1 MFLAEAFQPPHG
13 KPAIENGHLP
23 MSRVTINDVARASGT
38 SKKTV
43 SRVLNSEPNVRDTVR
58 DRVLAAMAELNYR
71 PLTSARS
78 LATNRSFMIGL
89 LYDNL
94 SPSYIMEVQAG
105 VLEACEAQ
113 HYSMMVQ
120 PLVST
125 APHLVE
131 HVEEI
136 LSRHRPDGLI
146 LTPPITDHPQLLDH
160 LRRTG
165 LPFAS
170 IAPHQP
176 EHCIGVILRER
187 EAAAAMVAHLVS
199 LGHRRIAHIIG
210 DPKHGAGI
218 WRLAGFRDGIKH
230 AGLKEESRYMVQGR
244 FSFDS
249 GVAATRRLLALRQR
263 PTAIFAADDD
273 MAVGAIWAASE
284 AGVSVPRDMSIC
296 GFDDTTIATQVWP
309 PLTTVHQPVR
319 EMGRRATEELLL
331 RVQGKG
337 DARMVELGYEM
348 RIRASTA
355 AAP

>member
-1 MFLAEAFQPPHG
+1 MAH
-13 KPAIENGHLP
+13 
-23 MSRVTINDVARASGT
+23 VTINDVARASGT

-43 SRVLNSEPNVRDTVR
+43 SRVLNNEPNVRDSVR
-58 DRVLAAMAELNYR
+58 ERVLAAIAELNYR
-71 PLTSARS
+71 RLTSARS

-125 APHLVE
+125 AADFVG
-131 HVEEI
+131 HVEDI

-146 LTPPITDHPQLLDH
+146 LTPPITDHPQLLEC
-160 LRRTG
+160 LRKND

-170 IAPHQP
+170 IAPHHP
-176 EHCIGVILRER
+176 EGCIGVMLRER
-187 EAAAAMVAHLVS
+187 EAAAAMVEHLVS
-199 LGHRRIAHIIG
+199 LGHRRIAHILG
-210 DPKHGAGI
+210 DPKHGAGV
-218 WRLAGFRDGIKH
+218 WRLAGFRDGMKR
-230 AGLKEESRYMVQGR
+230 AGLKENSAYMVQGR
-244 FSFDS
+244 FSFES
-249 GVAATRRLLALRQR
+249 GVAAARQLLALRSR

-273 MAVGAIWAASE
+273 MAVGAIWAACE
-284 AGVSVPRDMSIC
+284 AGISVPGDISIC

-309 PLTTVHQPVR
+309 LLTTIHQPVR

-331 RVQGKG
+331 RVQDKG
-337 DARMVELGYEM
+337 DARMVEVGYEM

-355 AAP
+355 PAP

>member
-1 MFLAEAFQPPHG
+1 MTRA
-13 KPAIENGHLP
+13 
-23 MSRVTINDVARASGT
+23 TIDDVARASGT

-43 SRVLNSEPNVRDTVR
+43 SRVLNNEPNVRDSVR
-58 DRVLAAMAELNYR
+58 VRVLAAMAELNYR

-120 PLVST
+120 PLVSA
-125 APHLVE
+125 APDFVE
-131 HVEEI
+131 RVEDI

-146 LTPPITDHPQLLDH
+146 LTPPITDHPQLLER
-160 LRRTG
+160 LRRSG

-170 IAPHQP
+170 IAPHHP
-176 EHCIGVILRER
+176 GDCIGAMLRER
-187 EAAAAMVAHLVS
+187 EAAAAMVDHLVS
-199 LGHRRIAHIIG
+199 LGHRRIAHILG
-210 DPKHGAGI
+210 DPKHGAGV
-218 WRLAGFRDGIKH
+218 WRLAGFRDGLER
-230 AGLKEESRYMVQGR
+230 AGLQEDPAYMVQGR
-244 FSFDS
+244 FSFES
-249 GVAATRRLLALRQR
+249 GVAAMRRLLALPQR

-273 MAVGAIWAASE
+273 MAVGAIWAAAE
-284 AGVSVPRDMSIC
+284 AGVSVPGDVSIC

-309 PLTTVHQPVR
+309 PLTTIHQPVR

-331 RVQGKG
+331 RVLDKG
-337 DARMVELGYEM
+337 EPSMVEVDYEM

-355 AAP
+355 APA

>member
-1 MFLAEAFQPPHG
+1 
-13 KPAIENGHLP
+13 

-43 SRVLNSEPNVRDTVR
+43 SRVLNNEPNVRDAVR

-105 VLEACEAQ
+105 VLAACEAQ

-125 APHLVE
+125 AADLGERVE
-131 HVEEI
+131 DI
-136 LSRHRPDGLI
+136 LTRHRPDGLI
-146 LTPPITDHPQLLDH
+146 LTPPLTDHPQLLER
-160 LRRTG
+160 LRRNG

-170 IAPHQP
+170 IAPLHA
-176 EHCIGVILRER
+176 EDCIGVMLRER
-187 EAAAAMVAHLVS
+187 EAAAAMVEYLAT

-210 DPKHGAGI
+210 DPKHGAGV
-218 WRLAGFRDGIKH
+218 WRLAGFRDGMRR
-230 AGLKEESRYMVQGR
+230 AGLKENAAYMVQGE
-244 FSFDS
+244 FSFES
-249 GVAATRRLLALRQR
+249 GVAAARKLLALKRR

-273 MAVGAIWAASE
+273 MATGAIWAAAE
-284 AGVSVPRDMSIC
+284 AGVAVPGEISIC
-296 GFDDTTIATQVWP
+296 GFDDTNIATQVWP

-337 DARMVELGYEM
+337 EARMVEVGYEM
-348 RIRASTA
+348 RLRASTA
-355 AAP
+355 PAP